1 MKKSPLLLAALLP
14 GMAAAG
20 DVALTAKGGTLGLG
34 LELTTRLADTANLRF
49 GASGYNL
56 YSDRTESGV
65 NYDTTLKL
73 QSASLIG
80 DMFPVQNSIFRLSAG
95 LFYNNNRLDM
105 TAKPTGSNTYELNG
119 TSYPAATIGTL
130 TGKLTFKKAA
140 PYLGVGWGNAFAKPT
155 GWNFVLDVGA
165 LYQSRPKFRLTTDS
179 AACNAACQADIAA
192 EQAEAEADLRSFR
205 WYPVVSAGAAY
216 RF

>member
-1 MKKSPLLLAALLP
+1 MKKSPLLLLAALLP
-14 GMAAAG
+14 GMAAAEG
-20 DVALTAKGGTLGLG
+20 LALTAKSGTLGLG
-34 LELTTRLADTANLRF
+34 LELTSRFADTANLRF
-49 GASGYNL
+49 GANGYNL
-56 YSDRTESGV
+56 YADRTESGV

-105 TAKPTGSNTYELNG
+105 TAKPTSSYSIGNG
-119 TSYPAATIGTL
+119 IYTPDQIGTL
-130 TGKLTFKKAA
+130 TGQLTFKKAA
-140 PYLGVGWGNAFAKPT
+140 PYIGVGWGNAFAKPT

-165 LYQSRPKFRLTTDS
+165 LYQSRPKFRLTTNS
-179 AACNAACQADIAA
+179 VACNAACQADIAA
-192 EQAEAEADLRSFR
+192 EQAEAETDLRSFR
-205 WYPVVSAGAAY
+205 WYPAVSAGAAY